1 MRQLADPGPTSTT
14 AEITQKPMPI
24 NSEKPAAAAMAAPKS
39 EIKTTEPKVSPQ
51 VTCQEWTHVEKGKTI
66 SAEPNR
72 KLKRGSQFS
81 SGDGDRDQSAT
92 SSTIE
97 DSNRNSGTR
106 GGNRDSGVPDRYRGE
121 RELIEK
127 AARYIMNDQPPIGL
141 TNDQKQPIHDA
152 IKQKIL
158 EVEGGLS
165 DLQKSFDGLEGN
177 NWALVNDFSRKSQQ
191 SRPLDLLEV
200 YRGPQSQLTQN
211 ILRYGGRAKRFSRR
225 WGRRHGR
232 GYPGGSIYTNP
243 GAFGWYQSANCIG
256 NFPTR
261 ICHAA
266 WKTSTGLFMNDG

>member
-1 MRQLADPGPTSTT
+1 MSRRARPS
-14 AEITQKPMPI
+14 
-24 NSEKPAAAAMAAPKS
+24 
-39 EIKTTEPKVSPQ
+39 
-51 VTCQEWTHVEKGKTI
+51 I

-141 TNDQKQPIHDA
+141 TNDQEQQIHDA
-152 IKQKIL
+152 VKQKIL

-225 WGRRHGR
+225 WGPRHGR
-232 GYPGGSIYTNP
+232 VQVDLSIRTP
-243 GAFGWYQSANCIG
+243 AHLVG
-256 NFPTR
+256 TR
-261 ICHAA
+261 VQIV
-266 WKTSTGLFMNDG
+266 WEIFQLEYVTQLGRL